1 LNYGFTKRLNDFL
14 FGTQDAI
21 AKGKV
26 DGRVDKTRRASSE
39 TEVKKRTRK
48 ECDKSYDKQCKGKE
62 IKVKTAPK
70 KYEKGNDED
79 RRSKYC
85 TCGKECVK
93 SLDELRRDG
102 KK

>member
-1 LNYGFTKRLNDFL
+1 MNDFL

-70 KYEKGNDED
+70 KYEKETMRIEEANTALVGRN
-79 RRSKYC
+79 
-85 TCGKECVK
+85 V
-93 SLDELRRDG
+93 
-102 KK
+102 